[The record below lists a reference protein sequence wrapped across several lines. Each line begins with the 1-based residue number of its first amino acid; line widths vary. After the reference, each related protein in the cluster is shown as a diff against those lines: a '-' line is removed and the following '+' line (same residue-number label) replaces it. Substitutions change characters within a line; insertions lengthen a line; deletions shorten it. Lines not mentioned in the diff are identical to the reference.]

1 MNDIGRLQKA
11 ILNLHGCDSRHA
23 ASIAVHETFQDKT
36 AWKGV
41 VEVFQLVNHPQA
53 KEAYAWSY
61 ETDAGETRHVAV
73 LIIPPINSPA
83 DAVRAAIIAES
94 QKSK

>member
-1 MNDIGRLQKA
+1 M
-11 ILNLHGCDSRHA
+11 
-23 ASIAVHETFQDKT
+23 HETFQGKT
-36 AWKGV
+36 AGKGV
-41 VEVFQLVNHPQA
+41 VEVFELVNHPQA

-61 ETDAGETRHVAV
+61 TIDAGETRHVAV
-73 LIIPPINSPA
+73 LVVPPIDSPA

>member
-1 MNDIGRLQKA
+1 MNDIERLRKA
-11 ILNLHGCDSRHA
+11 ILDLHGCDSRHA
-23 ASIAVHETFQDKT
+23 ASIAVQETFQDKT

-41 VEVFQLVNHPQA
+41 VEVFELVNHPHA

-61 ETDAGETRHVAV
+61 ETDAGETRHVAILAV
-73 LIIPPINSPA
+73 PPIDSPA